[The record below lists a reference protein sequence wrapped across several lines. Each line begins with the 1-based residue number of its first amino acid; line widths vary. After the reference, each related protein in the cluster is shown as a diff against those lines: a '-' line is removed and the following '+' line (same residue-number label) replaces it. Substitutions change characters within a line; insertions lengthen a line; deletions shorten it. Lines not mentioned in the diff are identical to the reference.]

1 MPRYS
6 ANLSFLYPELPFAE
20 RFAAAARD
28 GFAAVEY
35 VSPYEQPP
43 ETIAGLL
50 RDHGLAQAL
59 FNIPAGDW
67 DGGERG
73 IACLPDRVAEFE
85 ASVETTIRYAAVLG
99 CSRVHCMAGLAPVDA
114 DPAELE
120 ATFVANLRHAAPRF
134 AAVGVQLL
142 IEPINTR
149 DMPGYFL
156 PTVAMAERILDI
168 VAEDNLFIQYD
179 IYHAQVMQGDLLPT
193 FARLKDRIAHIQIAD
208 HPGRNEPG
216 TGEINYR
223 FVLRELDRLGY
234 DGWVGCEY
242 RPSSG
247 VGAELGWISEM
258 GDRRAAPTSPILH
271 RHPRA

>member
-6 ANLSFLYPELPFAE
+6 ANLSFLYPEMPFAE
-20 RFAAAARD
+20 RFAAARRD

-35 VSPYEQPP
+35 VSPYDLPP
-43 ETIAGLL
+43 ETVAGLL
-50 RDHGLAQAL
+50 RENGLEQVL
-59 FNIPAGDW
+59 FNLPTGDW
-67 DGGERG
+67 AAGGRG

-85 ASVETTIRYAAVLG
+85 ASVETAIRYATALG
-99 CSRVHCMAGLAPVDA
+99 CSRVHCMAGLAPGDA

-120 ATFVANLRHAAPRF
+120 ATFVANLRHAAPRL
-134 AAVGVQLL
+134 AAAGVQLL

-156 PTVAMAERILDI
+156 PTVAMAERILDT

-179 IYHAQVMQGDLLPT
+179 IYHAQVMQGDLVPT
-193 FARLKDRIAHIQIAD
+193 FARLRHRIAHIQIAD

-216 TGEINYR
+216 SGEINYR
-223 FVLRELDRLGY
+223 FVLQELDRLGY

-242 RPSSG
+242 KPSSG
-247 VGAELGWISEM
+247 AGAELGWMREM
-258 GDRRAAPTSPILH
+258 G
-271 RHPRA
+271 